1 MNRELTTRE
10 KTLLLVLAVLVIAL
24 GYWKLVFEPINEQVA
39 SYNDM
44 AEQEQAEIDSS
55 VVQLAQMRKMQK
67 AVEAQKEAGEVRAIP
82 SYDNSGDRRGGQE
95 QSPPWTPEHTKNF
108 SAATSREGYIV
119 LRPVSLT
126 FQTGTYEQ
134 ARAIINAIGSSDNLN
149 QISDVNIRAG
159 QGASRS
165 AVQTSLTITY
175 FEVAP

>member
-1 MNRELTTRE
+1 M
-10 KTLLLVLAVLVIAL
+10 
-24 GYWKLVFEPINEQVA
+24 
-39 SYNDM
+39 
-44 AEQEQAEIDSS
+44 
-55 VVQLAQMRKMQK
+55 
-67 AVEAQKEAGEVRAIP
+67 RAIP
-82 SYDNSGDRRGGQE
+82 SYDNSGILMRELYQILANTNEYTVD
-95 QSPPWTPEHTKNF
+95 F

>member
-24 GYWKLVFEPINEQVA
+24 GYWKLVLEPINEQVA

-82 SYDNSGDRRGGQE
+82 SYDNSGILMRELYQILANTNEYTVD
-95 QSPPWTPEHTKNF
+95 F

-134 ARAIINAIGSSDNLN
+134 ARAIINAIGGSDNLN

-175 FEVAP
+175 FEVAS

>member
-24 GYWKLVFEPINEQVA
+24 GYWKLVLEPINEQVA

-55 VVQLAQMRKMQK
+55 VVQLAQMREMQK

-82 SYDNSGDRRGGQE
+82 SCDNSGILMRELYQILANTNEYTVD
-95 QSPPWTPEHTKNF
+95 F

-134 ARAIINAIGSSDNLN
+134 ARAIINAIGGSDNLN

>member
-67 AVEAQKEAGEVRAIP
+67 AVERRRKRARCAP
-82 SYDNSGDRRGGQE
+82 SRA
-95 QSPPWTPEHTKNF
+95 TTT
-108 SAATSREGYIV
+108 AA
-119 LRPVSLT
+119 
-126 FQTGTYEQ
+126 F
-134 ARAIINAIGSSDNLN
+134 
-149 QISDVNIRAG
+149 
-159 QGASRS
+159 
-165 AVQTSLTITY
+165 
-175 FEVAP
+175 

>member
-24 GYWKLVFEPINEQVA
+24 GYWKLVLEPINEQVA

-82 SYDNSGDRRGGQE
+82 SYDNSGILMRELYQILANTNEYTVDFPPRRAARGISSCARCPSRSRRGPM
-95 QSPPWTPEHTKNF
+95 SRRARSSTR
-108 SAATSREGYIV
+108 SAAAT
-119 LRPVSLT
+119 T
-126 FQTGTYEQ
+126 
-134 ARAIINAIGSSDNLN
+134 
-149 QISDVNIRAG
+149 
-159 QGASRS
+159 
-165 AVQTSLTITY
+165 
-175 FEVAP
+175 

>member
-10 KTLLLVLAVLVIAL
+10 KTLLLVLAVMVIAL
-24 GYWKLVFEPINEQVA
+24 GYWKLVLEPINEQVT

-44 AEQEQAEIDSS
+44 AAQEQAEIDSS
-55 VVQLAQMRKMQK
+55 IVQLAQMRKMEK
-67 AVEAQKEAGEVRAIP
+67 AIEAQKEAGEVRAIP
-82 SYDNSGDRRGGQE
+82 SYDNSGILMRELYQILANTNEYTVD
-95 QSPPWTPEHTKNF
+95 F

-119 LRPVSLT
+119 LRPVSLS

-134 ARAIINAIGSSDNLN
+134 ARTIIDALGSSDNLN
-149 QISDVNIRAG
+149 QISDVSIRSG
-159 QGASRS
+159 QGSSRS

>member
-67 AVEAQKEAGEVRAIP
+67 AVEAQKEAVFRCTIFLFKGAGSRK
-82 SYDNSGDRRGGQE
+82 YL
-95 QSPPWTPEHTKNF
+95 
-108 SAATSREGYIV
+108 SA
-119 LRPVSLT
+119 LW
-126 FQTGTYEQ
+126 QW
-134 ARAIINAIGSSDNLN
+134 
-149 QISDVNIRAG
+149 SDVTKRTG
-159 QGASRS
+159 
-165 AVQTSLTITY
+165 
-175 FEVAP
+175 

>member
-82 SYDNSGDRRGGQE
+82 SYDNSGILMRELYQILANTNEYTVD
-95 QSPPWTPEHTKNF
+95 F

-134 ARAIINAIGSSDNLN
+134 ARDHQRDRRQRQPESDLGCEHPRGTGREP
-149 QISDVNIRAG
+149 QR
-159 QGASRS
+159 GADL
-165 AVQTSLTITY
+165 ADHHLL
-175 FEVAP
+175 